1 MEKVVAALE
10 ELRGI
15 NSAYRISTEAISKL
29 LAEIDEAKVCTPIIG
44 KFSSGKSALV
54 NTLLG
59 YSTGILREDI
69 TPETAIPA
77 EIVYS
82 ETEEAV
88 TIIGNDGTCKNIEV
102 EDYKSYEADA
112 NTVRSA
118 RIQLHNEQFLERIPD
133 VMLVDMPGF
142 ESSFEVHNKAID
154 NYLPQSLA
162 YIVTFP
168 ADDMILRSSVG
179 NILKELCLHDMPLCV
194 VITKC
199 DKMNDDFELTLE
211 KLKESLR
218 RFVGEREIKYCMTSS
233 RRGDAAELEGFLET
247 IQDKSQL
254 ILAEKYKKRVLAIA
268 ESTEN
273 YLVAS
278 LKSSQMSES
287 ELDEQEEKLDKQ
299 RHALESKFSTEQ
311 EAFNLEI
318 SGCVSEIKSDVQHA
332 LNGEES
338 TLVAMALNKQNINE
352 HLNTVVRNA
361 VTVSIKKR
369 LIPKIEKYVK
379 HMEKV
384 INAESLED
392 INVSFAFDAKE
403 ADTGMTSTVVSAVA
417 GFLFLNNPIGILIGG
432 IVGLVVKLFGD
443 SKKREEAR
451 QRVRAKL
458 QQEVFPQVLREIE
471 NGVETAVMK
480 QVKLVNTSIEEEI
493 KNQNDILEKALADV
507 RGRINEEKVN
517 KENLETDI
525 QADLER
531 IGEIKNGL

>member
-142 ESSFEVHNKAID
+142 ESGFEVHNKAID

-338 TLVAMALNKQNINE
+338 TLVAMALNKQNIKE

>member
-1 MEKVVAALE
+1 M
-10 ELRGI
+10 
-15 NSAYRISTEAISKL
+15 
-29 LAEIDEAKVCTPIIG
+29 
-44 KFSSGKSALV
+44 
-54 NTLLG
+54 
-59 YSTGILREDI
+59 
-69 TPETAIPA
+69 
-77 EIVYS
+77 
-82 ETEEAV
+82 
-88 TIIGNDGTCKNIEV
+88 
-102 EDYKSYEADA
+102 DYKSYEADA

-142 ESSFEVHNKAID
+142 ESGFEVHNKAID

>member
-1 MEKVVAALE
+1 
-10 ELRGI
+10 
-15 NSAYRISTEAISKL
+15 
-29 LAEIDEAKVCTPIIG
+29 
-44 KFSSGKSALV
+44 
-54 NTLLG
+54 
-59 YSTGILREDI
+59 
-69 TPETAIPA
+69 
-77 EIVYS
+77 
-82 ETEEAV
+82 
-88 TIIGNDGTCKNIEV
+88 
-102 EDYKSYEADA
+102 
-112 NTVRSA
+112 
-118 RIQLHNEQFLERIPD
+118 
-133 VMLVDMPGF
+133 
-142 ESSFEVHNKAID
+142 
-154 NYLPQSLA
+154 
-162 YIVTFP
+162 
-168 ADDMILRSSVG
+168 MILRSSVG

-480 QVKLVNTSIEEEI
+480 QVKL
-493 KNQNDILEKALADV
+493 
-507 RGRINEEKVN
+507 R
-517 KENLETDI
+517 
-525 QADLER
+525 
-531 IGEIKNGL
+531 

>member
-1 MEKVVAALE
+1 
-10 ELRGI
+10 
-15 NSAYRISTEAISKL
+15 
-29 LAEIDEAKVCTPIIG
+29 
-44 KFSSGKSALV
+44 
-54 NTLLG
+54 
-59 YSTGILREDI
+59 
-69 TPETAIPA
+69 
-77 EIVYS
+77 
-82 ETEEAV
+82 
-88 TIIGNDGTCKNIEV
+88 
-102 EDYKSYEADA
+102 
-112 NTVRSA
+112 
-118 RIQLHNEQFLERIPD
+118 
-133 VMLVDMPGF
+133 
-142 ESSFEVHNKAID
+142 
-154 NYLPQSLA
+154 
-162 YIVTFP
+162 
-168 ADDMILRSSVG
+168 
-179 NILKELCLHDMPLCV
+179 
-194 VITKC
+194 
-199 DKMNDDFELTLE
+199 
-211 KLKESLR
+211 
-218 RFVGEREIKYCMTSS
+218 
-233 RRGDAAELEGFLET
+233 
-247 IQDKSQL
+247 
-254 ILAEKYKKRVLAIA
+254 
-268 ESTEN
+268 
-273 YLVAS
+273 
-278 LKSSQMSES
+278 
-287 ELDEQEEKLDKQ
+287 
-299 RHALESKFSTEQ
+299 
-311 EAFNLEI
+311 
-318 SGCVSEIKSDVQHA
+318 
-332 LNGEES
+332 
-338 TLVAMALNKQNINE
+338 MALNKQNINE

>member
-1 MEKVVAALE
+1 MLF
-10 ELRGI
+10 RSI

-142 ESSFEVHNKAID
+142 ESGFEVHNKAID